1 MKRYEILA
9 PEIGS
14 KVYSVVYSRMRKRF
28 LDLHIVELTVTNW
41 SYDYRHGLTING
53 YIPGE
58 YGSYQVRGADTFEN
72 KVDAEELLE
81 KMKKLNN

>member
-1 MKRYEILA
+1 MRKYEILA

-28 LDLHIVELTVTNW
+28 SDLRIVELTVTNW
-41 SYDYRHGLTING
+41 SYDHHHGLTING

-58 YGSYQVRGADTFEN
+58 YGSYQVRGADTFEE
-72 KVDAEELLE
+72 KSDAEALLE
-81 KMKKLNN
+81 KMRNLNN